1 MRVNR
6 RTMVRGL
13 AGAAV
18 ASALSAGAAKV
29 VDAPSAAGAAR
40 AADVPT
46 PDEAAAVVSD
56 AREAAASGASPG
68 AVEGSAF
75 GAIGDTGIT
84 RRYVEFARQLRFE
97 ALPDAVVH
105 AAKRFVLDSLGCA
118 LAGWQT
124 DKARKAA
131 GVMLSAG
138 GNAEATDIGADTR
151 QNAATAAFANAELM
165 NALDYDAIPHTPP
178 VTLPA
183 VLAMAEKTAAS
194 GKDLIGATVIAHELA
209 ARLSSAS
216 SQMSASIQETGKT
229 PDVFGINNEAI
240 IATAAACASLA
251 HLDAGGVAS
260 AIGLAAYY
268 CPPQVAH
275 DWETGSPKSN
285 VKYTPV
291 GMVSHGAVTAALLS
305 QAGYTGNPHAL
316 DGPVAFATYY
326 GYRKWKAE
334 NATRDLGQTWRI
346 QTVDF
351 KPYACCR
358 YIHSQIDCLE
368 ALLRKHQ
375 VRPQD
380 IESIHSS
387 GPPFNANPDPRNV
400 RTQEDA
406 QFSIPYMLALVA
418 SGIPL
423 DARCQ
428 RRELL
433 ADADVRRMMGRIQW
447 DTLPRNSDPKMAH
460 AARVEA
466 RARGRQYVE
475 KTSWPRGSAS
485 LGAALS
491 DDELTRKF
499 EANASI
505 RVAPD
510 KARQLV
516 QTLWKLDTLSDVRT
530 LAQMLHA

>member
-1 MRVNR
+1 M
-6 RTMVRGL
+6 
-13 AGAAV
+13 AGIG
-18 ASALSAGAAKV
+18 ASA
-29 VDAPSAAGAAR
+29 DA
-40 AADVPT
+40 
-46 PDEAAAVVSD
+46 
-56 AREAAASGASPG
+56 
-68 AVEGSAF
+68 
-75 GAIGDTGIT
+75 GIT
-84 RRYVEFARQLRFE
+84 RRYVEFAGQLRFE
-97 ALPDAVVH
+97 ALPEPVVH

-124 DKARKAA
+124 EKARKAV

-138 GNAEATDIGADTR
+138 GNAEATVIGTDSRLSSA
-151 QNAATAAFANAELM
+151 NAAFANAELM

-183 VLAMAEKTAAS
+183 VLAMAEKTGAS
-194 GKDLIGATVIAHELA
+194 GKDLIRASVIAHELA

-229 PDVFGINNEAI
+229 PEVFGINNEAI

-251 HLDAGGVAS
+251 HVDADGIAS

-291 GMVSHGAVTAALLS
+291 GVISHGAVTAALLS
-305 QAGYTGNPHAL
+305 QVGYTGNPRAL
-316 DGPVAFATYY
+316 DGPVAFPTYY
-326 GYRKWKAE
+326 GYRKWTPE

-346 QTVDF
+346 QSVDF

-358 YIHSQIDCLE
+358 YIHSQIDCLA

-375 VRPQD
+375 LRPQD

-406 QFSIPYMLALVA
+406 QFSIPYMLAVVA

-423 DARCQ
+423 DAQCQ

-433 ADADVRRMMGRIQW
+433 ADADIRRMMGRIQW
-447 DTLPRNSDPKMAH
+447 DTMPRNPDPKLAH
-460 AARVEA
+460 AARVEV

-475 KTSWPRGSAS
+475 TTSWPRGSAAA
-485 LGAALS
+485 GAALT

-499 EANASI
+499 EANAST
-505 RVAPD
+505 RLPAD

-516 QTLWKLDTLSDVRT
+516 QTLWTLDTLSDVRT

>member
-1 MRVNR
+1 MRVTR
-6 RTMVRGL
+6 RNVFRGL
-13 AGAAV
+13 VGATVAKAIAAGPAEAQTE
-18 ASALSAGAAKV
+18 SAGSSPSAGA
-29 VDAPSAAGAAR
+29 
-40 AADVPT
+40 
-46 PDEAAAVVSD
+46 E
-56 AREAAASGASPG
+56 
-68 AVEGSAF
+68 
-75 GAIGDTGIT
+75 IGIT
-84 RRYVEFARQLRFE
+84 RRYVEFASQLRFE
-97 ALPDAVVH
+97 ALPDAAVH
-105 AAKRFVLDSLGCA
+105 GAKRFVLDSLGCA
-118 LAGWQT
+118 IAGWQT
-124 DKARKAA
+124 EKARKAA

-138 GNAEATDIGADTR
+138 GNAEASVIGTDAR
-151 QNAATAAFANAELM
+151 LSAANAAFANAELM

-183 VLAMAEKTAAS
+183 VLAMAEKTGAS
-194 GKDLIGATVIAHELA
+194 GQDLIRAAVIAHELA

-229 PDVFGINNEAI
+229 PEVFGINNEAI

-251 HLDAGGVAS
+251 HVDADGIAS

-291 GMVSHGAVTAALLS
+291 GVISHGAVTAALLS
-305 QAGYTGNPHAL
+305 QAGFTGNPHAL
-316 DGPVAFATYY
+316 DGPVAFPTYY
-326 GYRKWKAE
+326 GYRRWTAE
-334 NATRDLGQTWRI
+334 NATRDLGQAWRI
-346 QTVDF
+346 QSIDF
-351 KPYACCR
+351 KPHACCR

-368 ALLRKHQ
+368 ALIRKHQ

-387 GPPFNANPDPRNV
+387 GPPFNANPDPLNI

-406 QFSIPYMLALVA
+406 QFSTPYMLALVA

-423 DARCQ
+423 DAQCQ

-433 ADADVRRMMGRIQW
+433 ADADIRRMMGRIRW
-447 DTLPRNSDPKMAH
+447 DTMPRNPDPKLAH
-460 AARVEA
+460 AARVA
-466 RARGRQYVE
+466 IRARGRQYVE
-475 KTSWPRGSAS
+475 TTSWPRGSAS

-491 DDELTRKF
+491 DDELSRKF
-499 EANASI
+499 AANAST
-505 RVAPD
+505 RLAPD
-510 KARQLV
+510 KARQLL
-516 QTLWKLDTLSDVRT
+516 QALWKLETLSDVRA

>member
-6 RTMVRGL
+6 RTVFRGL
-13 AGAAV
+13 AGAAI
-18 ASALSAGAAKV
+18 ARALAAGPAKA
-29 VDAPSAAGAAR
+29 VDAPTPNAAGGAASDAGAIAASAAHPNAIG
-40 AADVPT
+40 
-46 PDEAAAVVSD
+46 
-56 AREAAASGASPG
+56 
-68 AVEGSAF
+68 GSAV
-75 GAIGDTGIT
+75 GTTGELGIT
-84 RRYVEFARQLRFE
+84 RRYVEFASQLRFE
-97 ALPDAVVH
+97 SLPQSVVH
-105 AAKRFVLDSLGCA
+105 ATKRFILDSLGCA

-124 DKARKAA
+124 EKARKAA

-138 GNAEATDIGADTR
+138 GNAEATVIGTEACLS
-151 QNAATAAFANAELM
+151 AANAAFANAELM

-183 VLAMAEKTAAS
+183 VLAMAEKSGAS
-194 GKDLIGATVIAHELA
+194 GRELIRAMLVAHELA

-216 SQMSASIQETGKT
+216 SHMSASILATGKT
-229 PDVFGINNEAI
+229 PEVFGINNEAI
-240 IATAAACASLA
+240 MPTAAACASLVGV
-251 HLDAGGVAS
+251 DAAGIAS

-291 GMVSHGAVTAALLS
+291 GMISHGAVTAALLG
-305 QAGYTGNPHAL
+305 QVGFTGNPHAL
-316 DGPVAFATYY
+316 DGPVAFPTYY
-326 GYRKWKAE
+326 GYRKWTPE
-334 NATRDLGQTWRI
+334 NATRELGQTWRI
-346 QTVDF
+346 ETVDF

-368 ALLRKHQ
+368 ALIRKHQ
-375 VRPQD
+375 VRPNE

-387 GPPFNANPDPRNV
+387 GPPFNANPDPLNV

-423 DARCQ
+423 DAHCQ

-447 DTLPRNSDPKMAH
+447 DTMPSNPDPKLAH
-460 AARVEA
+460 AARVEV
-466 RARGRQYVE
+466 RARGRRYVE
-475 KTSWPRGSAS
+475 TTSWPRGSAS
-485 LGAALS
+485 AGAALS
-491 DDELTRKF
+491 DEELTGKF
-499 EANASI
+499 EANAST
-505 RVAPD
+505 RLPPE
-510 KARQLV
+510 KAREIRK
-516 QTLWKLDTLSDVRT
+516 TLWALETLSDVRT